1 MNITNQAYAFL
12 GAGLAMIAIL
22 GVGLGQG
29 ISASKSVEAV
39 ARNPEVVSKIRSQYI
54 LSAAITE
61 TGALYC
67 FIIAILLVFVAK

>member
-1 MNITNQAYAFL
+1 
-12 GAGLAMIAIL
+12 MIAIL

>member
-1 MNITNQAYAFL
+1 MSNQAFAFL
-12 GAGLAMIAIL
+12 GAGLAMVAIL

-61 TGALYC
+61 TGALYS
-67 FIIAILLVFVAK
+67 FIVAILLIFVVR

>member
-1 MNITNQAYAFL
+1 MNKLQYI
-12 GAGLAMIAIL
+12 GAGLAMLGVL

-29 ISASKSVEAV
+29 ISASKGLEAV
-39 ARNPEVVSKIRSQYI
+39 ARNPEVLAKIRSQYI

>member
-1 MNITNQAYAFL
+1 MNITNQGYAFI

-22 GVGLGQG
+22 GVGIGQG
-29 ISASKSVEAV
+29 WSAAKSVEAV

-54 LSAAITE
+54 LSAAVTE

-67 FIIAILLVFVAK
+67 FIIAILLVFVAR